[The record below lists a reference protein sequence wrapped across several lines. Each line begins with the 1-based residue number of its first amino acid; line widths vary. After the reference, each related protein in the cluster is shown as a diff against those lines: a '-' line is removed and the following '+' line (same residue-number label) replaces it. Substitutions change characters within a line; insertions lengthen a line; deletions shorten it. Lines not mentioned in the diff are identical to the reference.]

1 MLRQHILNSNL
12 NPTSRS
18 PSPAP
23 LTHVAEQAALRKE
36 TISAFHTAVA
46 DPSGSDDED
55 DLLVPREKTKDELE
69 HEQEE
74 YRDFLAR
81 EVGEDISKLIT
92 IENADAGNEE
102 GESSK
107 NELTK
112 EVENKKEEKKK
123 KKRKEK
129 SKKSKEE
136 EDHEFLMESVSIYF
150 GFPE

>member
-1 MLRQHILNSNL
+1 M
-12 NPTSRS
+12 
-18 PSPAP
+18 
-23 LTHVAEQAALRKE
+23 AEQAALRKE

-46 DPSGSDDED
+46 DPSDSDDED

-92 IENADAGNEE
+92 IENADAGDEG
-102 GESSK
+102 GESPK

-112 EVENKKEEKKK
+112 EVENKKGEKKK